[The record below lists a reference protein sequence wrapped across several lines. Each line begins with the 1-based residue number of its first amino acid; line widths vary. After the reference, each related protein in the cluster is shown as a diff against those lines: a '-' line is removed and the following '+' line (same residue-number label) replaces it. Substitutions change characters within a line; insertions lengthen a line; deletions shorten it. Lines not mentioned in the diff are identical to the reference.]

1 MTRFDESL
9 KLRVFL
15 IVSFLFVVLTN
26 NYYSYDQSIIFGAR
40 DGTDYFL
47 IAQSFPNIPYDALQY
62 HKAWRFIIPMLIG
75 FIGKISNIDLYLLFR
90 IFVLIFSLLAMLIFF
105 KIVNFLKINNFQI
118 FFLSSFII
126 FNPYLF
132 RYFIAC
138 PTMINDLIFINAVL
152 LLFLG
157 VLKNNKFSF
166 YAGILLSTF
175 TRQNS
180 IFFLISII
188 MVKFIF
194 KKNSFFKIKDII
206 ILIIL
211 FFFFFS
217 LNTTFAKFYSDYNDS
232 YSFVERFALFQINYS
247 FADFLQYNLFP
258 LIILLPLFGYLIIEK
273 KNFNFDKLN
282 SELFILI
289 SLFIFFIVS
298 VAYVGGPII
307 TGKNLIRLINLA
319 YPLIILIG
327 ATLINFKKHSMGSMR
342 FYLFSFLFVIW
353 SFHPTFSKIK
363 ILSLINFG

>member
-1 MTRFDESL
+1 MTGLNESL
-9 KLRVFL
+9 KLKVFL
-15 IVSFLFVVLTN
+15 IISFLFILLTN
-26 NYYSYDQSIIFGAR
+26 NYFSYDQSLIFGAR
-40 DGTDYFL
+40 DGADYFL
-47 IAQSFPNIPYDALQY
+47 IAQSFPNIPYDVLQY

-90 IFVLIFSLLAMLIFF
+90 IFVFIFSLLAMLIFF
-105 KIVNFLKINNFQI
+105 KIVKFLKINNFQI

-126 FNPYLF
+126 FNPYFF

-152 LLFLG
+152 FLFLG
-157 VLKNNKFSF
+157 ILKNNKFSF
-166 YAGILLSTF
+166 YTGILLSVF

-180 IFFLISII
+180 IFFLISVII
-188 MVKFIF
+188 VKLVF

-206 ILIIL
+206 ILIII

-217 LNTTFAKFYSDYNDS
+217 LNTIFAKSYSDYNDS
-232 YSFVERFALFQINYS
+232 YSLVERFALFQINYS
-247 FADFLQYNLFP
+247 FADFVQYNLFP

-273 KNFNFDKLN
+273 SNFNFGELN

-289 SLFIFFIVS
+289 SLFIFFT
-298 VAYVGGPII
+298 VAIGYAGGPII

-327 ATLINFKKHSMGSMR
+327 AILINLKKHKIGSMR

-363 ILSLINFG
+363 ILSLVNFG

>member
-1 MTRFDESL
+1 MTRLDVSIKL
-9 KLRVFL
+9 KVFL
-15 IVSFLFVVLTN
+15 IISFLFVLITN
-26 NYYSYDQSIIFGAR
+26 NYFSYDQSLIFGAI
-40 DGTDYFL
+40 DGADYFL
-47 IAQSFPNIPYDALQY
+47 IAQSFPNIPHDALQY

-105 KIVNFLKINNFQI
+105 KIVKFFKVNNFQI
-118 FFLSSFII
+118 FFLTSFIT
-126 FNPYLF
+126 FNPYFF

-138 PTMINDLIFINAVL
+138 PTMINDLIFINGIL

-157 VLKNNKFSF
+157 ILKNNKFSF
-166 YAGILLSTF
+166 YTGILLSVF

-180 IFFLISII
+180 IFLLISII
-188 MVKFIF
+188 MVKFVF

-206 ILIIL
+206 ILIVL

-217 LNTTFAKFYSDYNDS
+217 LNTIFAKFHSDYNDS
-232 YSFVERFALFQINYS
+232 YSFVARFALFQINYS
-247 FADFLQYNLFP
+247 FADFLKYNLFP
-258 LIILLPLFGYLIIEK
+258 LIILLPLFCYLIIEK
-273 KNFNFDKLN
+273 KDFNFGKLN

-289 SLFIFFIVS
+289 SLFIFFTIA

-307 TGKNLIRLINLA
+307 TGKNLIRLMNLVF
-319 YPLIILIG
+319 PLIILVGVI
-327 ATLINFKKHSMGSMR
+327 LINFKKHSIDSMR

-363 ILSLINFG
+363 ILSLINFC